1 MEAASNITVTSKET
15 IMRAGILEKKL
26 PLRELTRSLL
36 RHRRQVMLPLPRIA
50 GFQFRINRP

>member
-1 MEAASNITVTSKET
+1 M
-15 IMRAGILEKKL
+15 EKKL